1 MSKHPKTLL
10 KAYRLFLTG
19 SEDKDIV
26 AAGVSDKQLS
36 QIRQFD
42 SEISSGVP
50 FITVCIALNID
61 KTIAKRMWKMYY
73 DHLDGKSILF
83 GVERPRVRTVFKML
97 LNGLTHDELIERGY
111 SEQEINKAHECLQL
125 AKISDTMLMYT
136 MAEKLDLP
144 KSSVANMLKFYRDK
158 KAEMNKDM
166 VQITV

>member
-19 SEDKDIV
+19 SEDKGIL
-26 AAGVSDKQLS
+26 ASGVSDKQLS

-73 DHLDGKSILF
+73 DHLDGKPILF
-83 GVERPRVRTVFKML
+83 GVERPRVSTVFKML
-97 LNGLTHDELIERGY
+97 LNGLIHGELIERGY

-125 AKISDTMLMYT
+125 AKLVI
-136 MAEKLDLP
+136 P
-144 KSSVANMLKFYRDK
+144 C
-158 KAEMNKDM
+158 
-166 VQITV
+166 

>member
-10 KAYRLFLTG
+10 KADRLFLTG
-19 SEDKDIV
+19 SEDKDIL
-26 AAGVSDKQLS
+26 ASGVSDKQLS

-73 DHLDGKSILF
+73 DHLDGKPILF
-83 GVERPRVRTVFKML
+83 GVERPRVSTVFKML
-97 LNGLTHDELIERGY
+97 LNGLIHGELIERGY

-125 AKISDTMLMYT
+125 AKLVI
-136 MAEKLDLP
+136 P
-144 KSSVANMLKFYRDK
+144 C
-158 KAEMNKDM
+158 
-166 VQITV
+166 